1 LGQGR
6 IAVSGE
12 DDLRP
17 RSPQA
22 PGFAQITPVRPAG
35 MEIID
40 VRRWKARMIALLA
53 DEFATA
59 DGLFFPL
66 DDQDYRP
73 AVHNGLT
80 GYTPHGRSVLHLLA
94 DRFIAFVDGPFGFFA
109 YASTG
114 QMTGIIDIPRRRL
127 LRLIRMPGTNDEL
140 FPVIGWRTTL
150 RGS

>member
-1 LGQGR
+1 
-6 IAVSGE
+6 
-12 DDLRP
+12 
-17 RSPQA
+17 
-22 PGFAQITPVRPAG
+22 
-35 MEIID
+35 
-40 VRRWKARMIALLA
+40 MIAPLA

-59 DGLFFPL
+59 GGLLFPL
-66 DDQDYRP
+66 DDQDYGP

-80 GYTPHGRSVLHLLA
+80 GYTPHGRAVLHLLGG
-94 DRFIAFVDGPFGFFA
+94 RFAAFVDGPFGPLA

-140 FPVIGWRTTL
+140 FPVIGWRTTP